1 MFFLYLYGSTMEAK
15 QVRQPRYARTYQSE
29 LRAKN
34 ISAAAFGEADATL
47 VMVQQQRHCWQNV
60 KLEKFA

>member
-1 MFFLYLYGSTMEAK
+1 MEAK